1 MEITN
6 TFHEITP
13 LSTEDCF
20 VIINRTKAKF
30 TYPVHLHPEYELN
43 FIQNAKGDIRI
54 VGDSI
59 ENIDDLELCLIG
71 NERLEHGWVDA
82 NITRNGLIHE
92 ITIQFHPDILL
103 NSLLNKRQFHS
114 FSVMLENAKKG
125 IVFSRP
131 IIEKLQER
139 FKSLSYNDSGFYSV
153 IELISILYE
162 LSLDE
167 NYRTLCKST
176 FTNEEDSSESRRIQK
191 AMNYLQL
198 KYKYEVHLQE
208 VADYVGM
215 SSASFSRF
223 MKKRTGK
230 NFVEYLNDL
239 RLGFASQFLVNTN
252 KTVSEISYECGYNNL
267 SNFNRVFKLRKGV
280 TPKVFRE
287 NYSKMRKL
295 I

>member
-13 LSTEDCF
+13 LSAEDCF
-20 VIINRTKAKF
+20 VIINRTKTKF

-43 FIQNAKGDIRI
+43 FIENAKGDTRI

-59 ENIDDLELCLIG
+59 EEIDDLELCLIG
-71 NERLEHGWVDA
+71 NEKLEHGWVDA
-82 NITRNGLIHE
+82 NIARDGLIHE
-92 ITIQFHPDILL
+92 ITIQFHPDIFL

-131 IIEKLQER
+131 IIENVLDRIKL
-139 FKSLSYNDSGFYSV
+139 LSFNDSGFYSV

-167 NYRTLCKST
+167 NYRTLCNTT

-191 AMNYLQL
+191 AMSYLQL
-198 KYKYEVHLQE
+198 NYKDEVHLQE

-252 KTVSEISYECGYNNL
+252 KTVSEICYECGYNNL
-267 SNFNRVFKLRKGV
+267 SNFNRVFKQRKGV

-287 NYSKMRKL
+287 NYTKMRKL

>member
-13 LSTEDCF
+13 LSAEDCF
-20 VIINRTKAKF
+20 VIINRTKTKF

-43 FIQNAKGDIRI
+43 FIENAKGDTRI

-59 ENIDDLELCLIG
+59 EEIDDLELCLIG

-82 NITRNGLIHE
+82 NIARDGLIHE
-92 ITIQFHPDILL
+92 ITIQFHPDIFL

-131 IIEKLQER
+131 IIENVLDRLKL
-139 FKSLSYNDSGFYSV
+139 LSFNDSGFYSV

-167 NYRTLCKST
+167 NYRTLCNTT

-191 AMNYLQL
+191 AMSYLQRN
-198 KYKYEVHLQE
+198 YKDEVHLQE
-208 VADYVGM
+208 VADFVGM

-252 KTVSEISYECGYNNL
+252 KTVSEICYECGYNNL
-267 SNFNRVFKLRKGV
+267 SNFNRVFKQRKGV

-287 NYSKMRKL
+287 NYTKMRKL